1 MTWLLVKDYVNVFQV
16 KIGHILEI
24 SFIRDINW
32 QINMSNSLILF
43 SMLTACNFPT

>member
-1 MTWLLVKDYVNVFQV
+1 MTWLLVKDYVNVLQV
-16 KIGHILEI
+16 KIEHVLEI
-24 SFIRDINW
+24 SFIRDLGR